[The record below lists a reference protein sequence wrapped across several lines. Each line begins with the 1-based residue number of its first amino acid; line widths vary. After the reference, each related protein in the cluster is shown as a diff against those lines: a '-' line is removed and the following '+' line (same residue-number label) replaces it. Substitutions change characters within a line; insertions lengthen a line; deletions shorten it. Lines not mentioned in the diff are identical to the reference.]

1 LAPLRKQAEALEARM
16 HKLTSVIAKVD
27 AALAEPDAFRRE
39 PTKAAELARMRAEA
53 ALALARIEEDWLAVS
68 GEIEAGS

>member
-1 LAPLRKQAEALEARM
+1 M

-27 AALAEPDAFRRE
+27 AALAEPNTFRKE
-39 PTKAAELARMRAEA
+39 PAKAAELARMRAEA
-53 ALALARIEEDWLAVS
+53 ALALAKVEEDWLAVS